1 MDHVSYWGTWAI
13 YWPTSWLTVSHYVG
27 RYIGWVSV
35 KSWSKHQPGSVLL
48 SAEDQSSVGKQIDG
62 LSLWWHWWGV
72 GNVWMN
78 HQQRMGKVLV
88 VYQLSIGIDCT
99 IFFPT
104 SSLRLFP
111 LLQGTCQLTRGRHY
125 HQIMRY
131 FHVSAW
137 HLGCLSVDV
146 SVFISER
153 VSGKCQLRVNQ
164 GISCQINQVLVYDLS
179 VICWQV
185 TADYRLTADRQTVV
199 VNYWD
204 STQHKMLISMIMRAL
219 EKS

>member
-1 MDHVSYWGTWAI
+1 MDHVSYSGSWAI
-13 YWPTSWLTVSHYVG
+13 YWPTSWLTVSHYVS

-35 KSWSKHQPGSVLL
+35 KSWSIHQPGGVLL
-48 SAEDQSSVGKQIDG
+48 SAEDQSSVGQQIDG

-72 GNVWMN
+72 GNVWVN

-88 VYQLSIGIDCT
+88 VYRLTIGIACT

-125 HQIMRY
+125 HQIMGY

-146 SVFISER
+146 SVFISDEYQAS
-153 VSGKCQLRVNQ
+153 VSRESTNVLAVRSTKYWSMICQW
-164 GISCQINQVLVYDLS
+164 S
-179 VICWQV
+179 VGEV
-185 TADYRLTADRQTVV
+185 TADYRLTA
-199 VNYWD
+199 NW
-204 STQHKMLISMIMRAL
+204 
-219 EKS
+219 